1 MMGGQLFAG
10 LKIHN
15 FSMDYKKAFVTP
27 FFEIEKSVKNFDNN
41 SPHYR
46 IKSSDSVI
54 CCLIDE
60 EDKMILV
67 SQLRPNLGYETLE
80 FPAGGIDKNE
90 SPIQAV
96 SREVREET
104 GMICDFKELGSYR
117 LLMNRTV
124 NQEHLFIG
132 LVKSRLK
139 EHIENSIK
147 VKVILRKDFLT
158 LIENRKF
165 EQLAALGI
173 IQLINLKFN
182 VNFLYDNNIVNKI
195 WENYE
200 R

>member
-1 MMGGQLFAG
+1 
-10 LKIHN
+10 
-15 FSMDYKKAFVTP
+15 MDYKKAFVTP

-46 IKSSDSVI
+46 INSSDSVI
-54 CCLIDE
+54 CCLVNE
-60 EDKMILV
+60 EDKIILV
-67 SQLRPNLGYETLE
+67 SQLRPNLGYKTLE
-80 FPAGGIDKNE
+80 FPAGGIEKKE

-117 LLMNRTV
+117 LSMNRTV
-124 NQEHLFIG
+124 NKEHLFIG
-132 LVKSRLK
+132 LVKGKLK
-139 EHIENSIK
+139 NHHEDSIK

-158 LIENRKF
+158 LVENQKF

-182 VNFLYDNNIVNKI
+182 IDFLNDKKIINKI